1 MGADVQDRRSMGH
14 ASGRFSVKRR
24 TGARFVR
31 VAIVA
36 TVAVVSL
43 AAVHSSV
50 KATSSLAGPAVKWTS
65 TIRYDQQTCL
75 QAAVRRSVPKGALVY
90 LATSRVTEKPIMIF
104 EAVLVS
110 PWADPATRPKAQWA
124 VSIDREGR
132 ACHGLSV
139 SARRI

>member
-1 MGADVQDRRSMGH
+1 MGKV
-14 ASGRFSVKRR
+14 SGWFSVTRR
-24 TGARFVR
+24 TVATFIR

-50 KATSSLAGPAVKWTS
+50 KATSSLAGPEVKWTS
-65 TIRYDQQTCL
+65 TTRYDQQTCL
-75 QAAVRRSVPKGALVY
+75 QAAVRRAVPKGALVY